1 MPNTQAANIDTKANQ
16 TLENTSKTEVIV
28 FDGKELKMTQTIK
41 NDTIV
46 VSISYDGETHT
57 VVNDKTS
64 LFLDGKKLN
73 PLSFNFD
80 NSIQASVPLQ
90 VRSNSNIKWGN
101 WSTLKK
107 VQKIPN
113 NHLSAIAA
121 IIAVMAPGTPV
132 GKAAAIASIIIKNGY
147 NYIEVR
153 YKSRMGSG
161 TEMLGKT
168 KKHYTY
174 SEQKISFYGKNQS
187 GSTPKYITTVSFN
200 RKKPS

>member
-73 PLSFNFD
+73 PLILIILFKRLCLYKYVL
-80 NSIQASVPLQ
+80 IQ
-90 VRSNSNIKWGN
+90 
-101 WSTLKK
+101 T
-107 VQKIPN
+107 
-113 NHLSAIAA
+113 
-121 IIAVMAPGTPV
+121 
-132 GKAAAIASIIIKNGY
+132 
-147 NYIEVR
+147 
-153 YKSRMGSG
+153 
-161 TEMLGKT
+161 
-168 KKHYTY
+168 
-174 SEQKISFYGKNQS
+174 
-187 GSTPKYITTVSFN
+187 
-200 RKKPS
+200 